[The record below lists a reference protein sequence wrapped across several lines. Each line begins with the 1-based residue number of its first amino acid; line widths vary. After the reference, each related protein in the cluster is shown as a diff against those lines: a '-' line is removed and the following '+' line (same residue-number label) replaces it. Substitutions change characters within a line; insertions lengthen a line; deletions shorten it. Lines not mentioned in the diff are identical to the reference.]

1 MARTGGFFS
10 AFWGEFFGDFWGG
23 SGIYPGSGHVARVHP
38 ADTTHASGHLATS
51 HSLTTHSSGHVA
63 TSHPADTTN
72 ESGHSRK
79 T

>member
-1 MARTGGFFS
+1 MSTGYYG
-10 AFWGEFFGDFWGG
+10 GFWGG
-23 SGIYPGSGHVARVHP
+23 YFGAYWGGTGIALPGSGHVARVHP